1 MTLLVAGLLL
11 GAAGSLHCLL
21 MCGPL
26 VALAGTGGGTAGA
39 RTIAFGVYH
48 AGRGIVYL
56 VLAAIAALVGRAFA
70 LAGVGGALSVTCGLL
85 MLAAAIPAPRTLRRL
100 IGTALRPFGRASV
113 RVRALAATWP
123 LGARFLSGVVNGL
136 LPCGLTYTAALA
148 AAALHRVPA
157 ATLFMTG
164 FWLGTLPALAI
175 VSISAA
181 ALPRIPAARL
191 RWITPVAMTIAG
203 LLLIVRGLEPLRQP
217 AGSGPVAAPHHHGL

>member
-1 MTLLVAGLLL
+1 VAKAVK
-11 GAAGSLHCLL
+11 AAGKRNHLFVCSSTTTPGALDAVLIPML
-21 MCGPL
+21 ERELDGVCG
-26 VALAGTGGGTAGA
+26 
-39 RTIAFGVYH
+39 RDFGVCYNPEF
-48 AGRGIVYL
+48 
-56 VLAAIAALVGRAFA
+56 IA
-70 LAGVGGALSVTCGLL
+70 
-85 MLAAAIPAPRTLRRL
+85 
-100 IGTALRPFGRASV
+100 
-113 RVRALAATWP
+113 
-123 LGARFLSGVVNGL
+123 LGDVVNGL

-217 AGSGPVAAPHHHGL
+217 AESGPVAAPHHHGL